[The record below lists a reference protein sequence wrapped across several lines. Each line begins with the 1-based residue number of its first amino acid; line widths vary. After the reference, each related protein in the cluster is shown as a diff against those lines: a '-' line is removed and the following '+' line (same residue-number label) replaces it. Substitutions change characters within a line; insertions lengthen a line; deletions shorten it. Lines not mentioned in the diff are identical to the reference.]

1 MRRLLLLAL
10 VAPLVALGC
19 ALATSSP
26 AAAACDPGP
35 IAPHLREATLV
46 VTGTVTGIEQLP
58 NRQVLTVEVQRVYRG
73 EAPTVLQLQGPT
85 PDRACALPATVG
97 EQWLLVSQGTS
108 SPPAARADWGSQQ
121 LTPGIATQVADVLG
135 SGKAPTPAAPPATGE
150 VSLNRVDDSEPHGF
164 WQVALP
170 GAVLLVGGLLILL
183 LARALGRT
191 RTARA

>member
-10 VAPLVALGC
+10 VAPLIALGC

-35 IAPHLREATLV
+35 IAPHLRAATLV

-85 PDRACALPATVG
+85 PDRPCALPATVG

-108 SPPAARADWGSQQ
+108 TPPAARGDWGSQQ
-121 LTPGIATQVADVLG
+121 LTPGIATQVADILG
-135 SGKAPTPAAPPATGE
+135 SGKEPTPAAAPESGE
-150 VSLNRVDDSEPHGF
+150 VSLKRVADSEPYGF

-170 GAVLLVGGLLILL
+170 GVVLLVAGLLILL

>member
-10 VAPLVALGC
+10 IAPLVALGW
-19 ALATSSP
+19 AFATTSP
-26 AAAACDPGP
+26 ATAACDPGP

-73 EAPTVLQLQGPT
+73 EAPTVLELQGPT
-85 PDRACALPATVG
+85 PDRPCALPAKVG
-97 EQWLLVSQGTS
+97 ERWLLVSQGTS
-108 SPPAARADWGSQQ
+108 TPPAARADWGSQQ

-135 SGKAPTPAAPPATGE
+135 SGKAPTPAAPPTTGE
-150 VSLNRVDDSEPHGF
+150 VSLQRVDDSEPYGF
-164 WQVALP
+164 LQIALP
-170 GAVLLVGGLLILL
+170 GGVLVVGGLLVLL

-191 RTARA
+191 RAARA